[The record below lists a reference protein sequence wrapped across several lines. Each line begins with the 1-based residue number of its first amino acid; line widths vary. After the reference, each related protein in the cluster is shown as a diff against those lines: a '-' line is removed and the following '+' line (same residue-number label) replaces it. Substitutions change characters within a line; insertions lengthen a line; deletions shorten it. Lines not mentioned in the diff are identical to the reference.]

1 VEEMKKKE
9 ERLEKQMAE
18 VSAEN
23 RRLAEPLQRAN
34 SDVDELKR
42 QLANYDKDKQLLAV
56 RVHVARLSPC
66 QF

>member
-1 VEEMKKKE
+1 MKKKE

>member
-1 VEEMKKKE
+1 MKKKE

-18 VSAEN
+18 VSTEN

-42 QLANYDKDKQLLAV
+42 QLVNYDKDKQLLAV